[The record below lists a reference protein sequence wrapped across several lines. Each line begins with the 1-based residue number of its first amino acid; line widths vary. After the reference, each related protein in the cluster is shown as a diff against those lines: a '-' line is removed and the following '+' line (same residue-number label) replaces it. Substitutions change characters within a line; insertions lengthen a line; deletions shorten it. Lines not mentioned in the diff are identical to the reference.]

1 MARILKENPV
11 TAIPPDILLIFRVI
25 GLMSGLQKR
34 LDSRVSMFDT
44 IAPYAEAQAGATPL
58 LGGEAAAS

>member
-1 MARILKENPV
+1 
-11 TAIPPDILLIFRVI
+11 
-25 GLMSGLQKR
+25 
-34 LDSRVSMFDT
+34 VSMFDT